1 METLSTFVIT
11 LGSRLVTAL
20 VQLWVIATL
29 VFSIMYIMPGDPV
42 LLLLGPESNP
52 SPKTVAAMRHQLGLD
67 QPVLAQ
73 YLKWLGNAATG
84 DLGNSL
90 DGVPVVEYVT
100 SSLPKT
106 IELASAAIVLAAIIG
121 VPVGISAALRR
132 GRFLDGLLTS
142 LSTLGISVPVYI
154 LGSLLILLLSLK
166 LGWLPSSGY
175 TDISRNAF
183 LHFQKLTL
191 PAVTLG
197 LGLAASIARM
207 TRSSMLEILG
217 RDFVRSLRARGMP
230 ERRVIWI
237 HVLRNAAIPIVTIVG
252 LQLGNLMGG
261 TVLVEALFNWPG
273 LSTLL
278 VTAVSN
284 RNYPLVQGSILTIA
298 ALFIL
303 INLCV
308 DILYTMLDPR
318 IRRKRA

>member
-1 METLSTFVIT
+1 MQALSTLAIV
-11 LGSRLVTAL
+11 LGSRLLTAL

-42 LLLLGPESNP
+42 LLLLGKDSNP
-52 SPKTVAAMRHQLGLD
+52 TPEAIAATRHQLGLD
-67 QPVLAQ
+67 QPVMTQ
-73 YLKWLGNAATG
+73 YATWLGNAARG

-90 DGVPVVEYVT
+90 DGYPVSEYI
-100 SSLPKT
+100 SGSMPKT
-106 IELASAAIVLAAIIG
+106 IELAVAAIVIAILIG
-121 VPVGISAALRR
+121 VPIGIAAALRR
-132 GRFLDGLLTS
+132 GRPLDGLLTS
-142 LSTLGISVPVYI
+142 LSTIGISVPVYI
-154 LGSLLILLLSLK
+154 LGSLLILLFSLH
-166 LGWLPSSGY
+166 LGWFPSSGY
-175 TDISRNAF
+175 TDVSRNAF
-183 LHFQKLTL
+183 LHFQKLAL
-191 PAVTLG
+191 PALTLG

-217 RDFVRSLRARGMP
+217 RDFVRSLRARGMR
-230 ERRVIWI
+230 ERRVIWR
-237 HVLRNAAIPIVTIVG
+237 HVLRNAAIPIVTIIG

-298 ALFIL
+298 TLFIL

-308 DILYTMLDPR
+308 DLLYSLLDPR
-318 IRRKRA
+318 IRRKHA

>member
-1 METLSTFVIT
+1 MQPLSTFVIVF
-11 LGSRLVTAL
+11 GSRLLTAL

-29 VFSIMYIMPGDPV
+29 VFSIMYVMPGDPV
-42 LLLLGPESNP
+42 LLLLGRDSNP
-52 SPKTVAAMRHQLGLD
+52 TPEAIAATRHQLGLD
-67 QPVLAQ
+67 QPVMTQ
-73 YLKWLGNAATG
+73 YIHWLGGALRG

-90 DGVPVVEYVT
+90 DGYPVNEYIA
-100 SSLPKT
+100 SSIPKT
-106 IELASAAIVLAAIIG
+106 IELAIAAIIIAAVIG
-121 VPVGISAALRR
+121 VPIGIAAALNR
-132 GRFLDGLLTS
+132 GRILDGFLTS
-142 LSTLGISVPVYI
+142 LSTIGISVPVYI
-154 LGSLLILLLSLK
+154 LGTLLILLFSLK

-175 TDISRNAF
+175 TDISRNIL
-183 LHFQKLTL
+183 LHFQKLSL
-191 PAVTLG
+191 PALTLG

-217 RDFVRSLRARGMP
+217 RDFVRSLRARGMT
-230 ERRVIWI
+230 ERRVIWR

-278 VTAVSN
+278 VSAVSN

-308 DILYTMLDPR
+308 DIFYSLLDPR